1 MTRKRCIKILMEA
14 IGSSKYRQTEKAF
27 LVCQKIAREDV
38 PNASNENVL
47 IAMLFKGA
55 DMAGDMAG
63 DMEDLEIELRCIARE
78 TWLQMRQ
85 SMKHRRLFQG
95 GAA

>member
-38 PNASNENVL
+38 PNVSNENVL

-55 DMAGDMAG
+55 DMAGE
-63 DMEDLEIELRCIARE
+63 MEDFEIELRCIARG

-95 GAA
+95 GTA

>member
-14 IGSSKYRQTEKAF
+14 IGSSKYRQIEKAF

-38 PNASNENVL
+38 PNVSNENVL

-55 DMAGDMAG
+55 DMAGDM
-63 DMEDLEIELRCIARE
+63 EDLEIEMRCMARG

>member
-47 IAMLFKGA
+47 IAMLFQGA
-55 DMAGDMAG
+55 ALVT
-63 DMEDLEIELRCIARE
+63 EARE
-78 TWLQMRQ
+78 
-85 SMKHRRLFQG
+85 KENKNG

>member
-1 MTRKRCIKILMEA
+1 M
-14 IGSSKYRQTEKAF
+14 
-27 LVCQKIAREDV
+27 
-38 PNASNENVL
+38 SNENVL

-55 DMAGDMAG
+55 DMAGDM
-63 DMEDLEIELRCIARE
+63 EDLEIELRCIARG

-85 SMKHRRLFQG
+85 SVKHNRLFQG